1 MRTSKKSPA
10 KKEKKK
16 VKLPPQAPTVSKRI
30 VNELDNLIEYVPVTR
45 LSRNLRDL
53 FLLYLAN
60 VEDGLPMGFDEFPT
74 DFYFLL
80 QFLDIIEE
88 EMALQGVNNR

>member
-10 KKEKKK
+10 KKERRK
-16 VKLPPQAPTVSKRI
+16 VKLPTNSRLNKRI
-30 VNELDNLIEYVPVTR
+30 VKELDNLIEFVPVNR

-53 FLLYLAN
+53 LLLYLAKD
-60 VEDGLPMGFDEFPT
+60 EDGLPTEFNEFPT